1 MTEKLVE
8 WFVVSLGG
16 KLTKEMV
23 VFIISLFPI
32 LELRGGLLAA
42 GPAFLNVKESVA
54 LPLCIVGNLCLD
66 EGNKASSSLCRE
78 NGKKGHEKK
87 GPD

>member
-42 GPAFLNVKESVA
+42 GPAF
-54 LPLCIVGNLCLD
+54 
-66 EGNKASSSLCRE
+66 
-78 NGKKGHEKK
+78 
-87 GPD
+87 

>member
-54 LPLCIVGNLCLD
+54 IPLCMAERHQTFSPYGR
-66 EGNKASSSLCRE
+66 K
-78 NGKKGHEKK
+78 NGKKSNEQER
-87 GPD
+87 PDREV